1 MVMCVELDRCSLK
14 STPAKAIVIGL
25 ALPPLFLRNG
35 TGSTTN
41 IQPFKFGVY
50 NNIELE
56 VVAPWPNG
64 QGVGPLIR
72 RLRVQVPQGV

>member
-50 NNIELE
+50 NNIELD
-56 VVAPWPNG
+56 VVAP
-64 QGVGPLIR
+64 VA
-72 RLRVQVPQGV
+72 